1 MFNDCNNER
10 KYDELSNQME
20 NMHIHRNVK
29 VHWAEDTIDNE
40 FIKTEKSE
48 RCHKRKKKPV
58 KYNNLNQE

>member
-40 FIKTEKSE
+40 NIILNYNIFAK
-48 RCHKRKKKPV
+48 KRQ
-58 KYNNLNQE
+58 LRRLR

>member
-1 MFNDCNNER
+1 
-10 KYDELSNQME
+10 
-20 NMHIHRNVK
+20 MHIHRNVK

-48 RCHKRKKKPV
+48 RCHKRKKTPV